1 MRTPVPTVLPS
12 GVTPGPTGVAPPGP
26 TLAASPSGSTV
37 PYETPSVFALP
48 VAIAGSAAT
57 GGPSGSGGAEAG
69 AGNETSL
76 VIGPLP
82 ASGSVQLDS
91 SVVGAIGMFVW
102 LVPGLFL
109 SLPGLLFMLIVL
121 AQASLA
127 TAFVPVTR
135 RLFGT
140 GRRRRACDRWT
151 LPG

>member
-1 MRTPVPTVLPS
+1 
-12 GVTPGPTGVAPPGP
+12 
-26 TLAASPSGSTV
+26 
-37 PYETPSVFALP
+37 
-48 VAIAGSAAT
+48 
-57 GGPSGSGGAEAG
+57 
-69 AGNETSL
+69 

-91 SVVGAIGMFVW
+91 EAVGAIGMFVW

-109 SLPGLLFMLIVL
+109 SLPGLLLILIVL

-127 TAFVPVTR
+127 TAFVPITR

-140 GRRRRACDRWT
+140 GRQRRARDRWT